1 MPKTRIIRVNS
12 ADDIDLSKV
21 SVYDLNNRYVDSTG
35 NMFGLRYNRV
45 EKKIEVIKIIRTPA
59 KSAGFFSKKVFDFK
73 RGRAREAGAEEGEA
87 AAAGEVQSEAGQG
100 VPPEEGQEPAAGT
113 PGTEAP
119 AEAAPGG
126 EEIPFDPDSFIT
138 STLELMKS
146 HRDRLAGIMMNI
158 KNSNIVKETNRE
170 ESSYLNDIYRNLD
183 IDGIQRIDKV
193 INDHKELQSYP
204 RSLIYYISKL
214 DTRSKNIVD
223 ALGGDSA
230 KMRFIFL
237 TEMFFS
243 VRNLYRTLQKVLKEF
258 NDFLRNKNIEEMR
271 NVAHN
276 EAKSFED
283 GKTSVANTLVEANEI
298 LTNCARLESYI
309 YKQKGL

>member
-21 SVYDLNNRYVDSTG
+21 SVYDLNNRYVDSNG
-35 NMFGLRYNRV
+35 NMFGLRYNRA

-73 RGRAREAGAEEGEA
+73 RDRAKGAEGEDA
-87 AAAGEVQSEAGQG
+87 AAAGEIYGDGSQGAPPDGGQG
-100 VPPEEGQEPAAGT
+100 SGAGT
-113 PGTEAP
+113 PGAEAP
-119 AEAAPGG
+119 AEGAPGG

-138 STLELMKS
+138 TTLELMKS
-146 HRDRLAGIMMNI
+146 HRDRLTGIMMNI
-158 KNSNIVKETNRE
+158 KNSNVVKETNRE
-170 ESSYLNDIYRNLD
+170 ESSYLNDIFRNLD
-183 IDGIQRIDKV
+183 IDGVQRIDKV

-237 TEMFFS
+237 AEMFFS

-258 NDFLRNKNIEEMR
+258 NDFLRNKNIDEMR
-271 NVAHN
+271 SIAHN

-283 GKTSVANTLVEANEI
+283 GRISVANTLAEANEI
-298 LTNCARLESYI
+298 LASCARLESHI
-309 YKQKGL
+309 YRQKVL